1 MDKYKI
7 TFNFDIDDLIVYD
20 DEYTVDVLE
29 VDDSNFI
36 ELFKSENKITEFENW
51 FNDGEKDEYKINV
64 NSIMYEPIEEYSGE
78 IIIELDINKV
88 NETDL
93 MINLL
98 DYMFEEDYPILYTHE
113 YGYAYEPYWTGT
125 DVGEKR
131 VKFDYDEKYAIRGY
145 NNEKIEKI

>member
-7 TFNFDIDDLIVYD
+7 TFNFDIDDLIVSD

-64 NSIMYEPIEEYSGE
+64 NSIVYEPIEEYSGE
-78 IIIELDINKV
+78 IIIN
-88 NETDL
+88 
-93 MINLL
+93 
-98 DYMFEEDYPILYTHE
+98 
-113 YGYAYEPYWTGT
+113 
-125 DVGEKR
+125 
-131 VKFDYDEKYAIRGY
+131 
-145 NNEKIEKI
+145 